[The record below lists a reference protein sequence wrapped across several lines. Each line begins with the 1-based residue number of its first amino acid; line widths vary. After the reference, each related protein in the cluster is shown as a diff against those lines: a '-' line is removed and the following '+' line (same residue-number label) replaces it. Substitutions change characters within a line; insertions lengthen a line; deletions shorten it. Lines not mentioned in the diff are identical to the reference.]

1 MLDISKDISRGS
13 NDKLV
18 GIKAESFILKIC
30 HWQSWEGKLI
40 WGKERIPVL
49 IEFVVLG

>member
-1 MLDISKDISRGS
+1 MLDISKDISIGS

-30 HWQSWEGKLI
+30 HWHILYVRSEVYGAP
-40 WGKERIPVL
+40 G
-49 IEFVVLG
+49 